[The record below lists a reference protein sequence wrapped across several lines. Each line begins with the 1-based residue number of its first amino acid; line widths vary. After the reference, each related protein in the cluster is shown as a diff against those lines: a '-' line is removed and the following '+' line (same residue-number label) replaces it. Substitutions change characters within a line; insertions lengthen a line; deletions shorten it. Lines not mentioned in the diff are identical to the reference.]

1 MVHSP
6 NLWYMPSRK
15 DYKRHRKQLWL
26 FYTMES
32 PRLSFCSMHYDLRE
46 LDDWFNITV
55 TYKSDSDFIV
65 DYKPFKE
72 FNDILNDKMYISEFD
87 KLSNETKK
95 NPMFSFKKIALKK
108 KNDKNKATIVWF
120 VSHCETNSKRED
132 FVLELMKYIR
142 VDIYG
147 NCLNY
152 FKNSFKHPCG
162 DLKNENVD
170 DCNNNLL
177 NSYKFYLAF
186 ENSLC
191 ED

>member
-1 MVHSP
+1 
-6 NLWYMPSRK
+6 
-15 DYKRHRKQLWL
+15 
-26 FYTMES
+26 
-32 PRLSFCSMHYDLRE
+32 MHYNLKD

-65 DYKPFKE
+65 DYTPFKD
-72 FNDILNDKMYISEFD
+72 FNDILNDRIYITEFN
-87 KLSNETKK
+87 KLTNSTNNNPILSFNNIYLNK
-95 NPMFSFKKIALKK
+95 N
-108 KNDKNKATIVWF
+108 NHKNKATIVWF

-132 FVLELMKYIR
+132 FVLELMNYIK

-152 FKNSFKHPCG
+152 FKNSLKHPCG
-162 DLKNENVD
+162 DLKKENVD